1 VIIIKVQRPSV
12 KKIIIKVQLC
22 DLNSSSYCLHKEGQ
36 RKYLLDL
43 EEQGIILRKKSEREE
58 IEENV
63 ERREGIFIQ

>member
-1 VIIIKVQRPSV
+1 
-12 KKIIIKVQLC
+12 
-22 DLNSSSYCLHKEGQ
+22 
-36 RKYLLDL
+36 LDL